1 MATFRSTQ
9 LALTDLN
16 PITKLDS
23 SYSEGKL
30 RVKAFDWTGDAA
42 QDDYVQLCTLPKGAR
57 IVQGYLDF
65 TDFGTSVTLDIGD
78 GTTEDKYAAAVDVA
92 TAAGNSQFAHT
103 WALYGMA
110 REALAANITLTA
122 QFEAANPA
130 SGSLRGWI
138 AYLVE

>member
-1 MATFRSTQ
+1 MPTFRSTQ

-23 SYSEGKL
+23 SFSEGKL

-42 QDDYVQLCTLPKGAR
+42 QNDLVQLCTLPKGAR
-57 IVQGYLDF
+57 ILHGEIDF

-78 GTTEDKYAAAVDVA
+78 GTTENKYLSALDVA
-92 TAAGNSQFAHT
+92 TAAGNQEFAHT
-103 WALYGMA
+103 WALYGLA

-122 QFEAANPA
+122 KLEGADPA
-130 SGSLRGWI
+130 SGSLRG
-138 AYLVE
+138 YVVYVVE